1 MLPNRN
7 YSGCR
12 SEDFYTY
19 DAFITAAK
27 SFPTFATTGDTDTCK
42 RELAAF
48 FGQTSHETTG
58 GWDDAPGGR
67 FLWGYC
73 FVKEVNPTGDYCDQG
88 SQTQWPCAPGKRYY
102 GQGPIQLSYN
112 YNYGQAGVALG
123 LGLELLNN
131 PDLVETDPT
140 ISFKTALWFWMA
152 TQSPKPSCH
161 DVIIGNLTPTP
172 ADQLAGR
179 VPGYGVITN
188 IINGGLECGRG
199 PDSRVE
205 DRIGFYQRYCSDEI
219 FDVSTGDNLDCNNQ
233 APFGTGLLLDSV

>member
-48 FGQTSHETTG
+48 FGQTSHQTTG

-73 FVKEVNPTGDYCDQG
+73 FVKEVNPAGDYCDQG

-102 GQGPIQLSYN
+102 GRGPIQLSYN

-131 PDLVETDPT
+131 PDL
-140 ISFKTALWFWMA
+140 
-152 TQSPKPSCH
+152 
-161 DVIIGNLTPTP
+161 
-172 ADQLAGR
+172 
-179 VPGYGVITN
+179 
-188 IINGGLECGRG
+188 
-199 PDSRVE
+199 SR
-205 DRIGFYQRYCSDEI
+205 
-219 FDVSTGDNLDCNNQ
+219 N
-233 APFGTGLLLDSV
+233 